1 MDFLKRFDP
10 MWILLLF
17 IAGMNYA
24 VIALFDENLVA
35 EAFGTGTGTD
45 IAYCVFG
52 FAALMMVPRMLEAM
66 RMDMWHDHHTRPHG
80 T

>member
-1 MDFLKRFDP
+1 MDYLKRFDP

-17 IAGMNYA
+17 LAGMNYA
-24 VIALFDENLVA
+24 IIALFDKNLVT
-35 EAFGTGTGTD
+35 EIVGTGTGAD
-45 IAYCVFG
+45 VAYCMFG

-66 RMDMWHDHHTRPHG
+66 HSEPFHHHTRPHG